1 MSIPFITSCISGR
14 SVSQR
19 LSIIHKILNIEMEAK
34 LSKTH
39 YSPQGYWHQKD
50 RRRGK
55 TSLKKLL
62 IKQALWQIYLY
73 SHKHIR
79 RPKFDVSTSNTVHQA
94 DLFLAHETT
103 GRCQGRK
110 TYKYALTVVD
120 VASRFKEAELL
131 TSKDS
136 TEVTRAF
143 RKNYDHGP
151 LKSPQLLRIYPGR
164 EIMGVVN
171 KEMEKH
177 KTNIRR
183 GCTEIH

>member
-1 MSIPFITSCISGR
+1 
-14 SVSQR
+14 
-19 LSIIHKILNIEMEAK
+19 MEAK